1 MLSFERLKIVILLF
15 NMFFFFIYSFF
26 NVNLTS
32 NNLIYRYITKQKLN
46 NRFKHNN
53 EPFHNKISLT
63 R

>member
-32 NNLIYRYITKQKLN
+32 NNLIYRNITKK
-46 NRFKHNN
+46 
-53 EPFHNKISLT
+53 KIE
-63 R
+63 